1 VAYRWSN
8 PIYYG
13 YGSGGNVVYQDDGVY
28 VEGNRVG
35 SESEYYQEANELA
48 DSVPDMNESDA
59 NNLEWLPLGV
69 FALTKEGVNATNMY
83 LQLAVSK
90 KGILAGT
97 FYNETTEVTHPVE
110 GMVDEKT
117 QRVAWKAADGTNPD
131 LVMET
136 GLYNLTKDKAEVL
149 VHFGPDQS
157 QNALLVRLEETDQQE
172 PVPEDRN

>member
-1 VAYRWSN
+1 
-8 PIYYG
+8 
-13 YGSGGNVVYQDDGVY
+13 
-28 VEGNRVG
+28 
-35 SESEYYQEANELA
+35 
-48 DSVPDMNESDA
+48 
-59 NNLEWLPLGV
+59 LGV